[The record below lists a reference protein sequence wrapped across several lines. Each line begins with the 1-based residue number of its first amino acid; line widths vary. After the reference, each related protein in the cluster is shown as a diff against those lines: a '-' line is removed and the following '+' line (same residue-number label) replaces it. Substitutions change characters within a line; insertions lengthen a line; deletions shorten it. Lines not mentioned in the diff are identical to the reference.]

1 MAFLIGATGTGG
13 YILLRLQGEDWVP
26 GPGEIL
32 SAPPDEALYGTVWLL
47 AAALTAWPAL
57 STAVAAAAYAS
68 RLPGAVRAVEWM
80 TLPPLRR
87 LARRSVAILL
97 ALGGVSTAPAAG
109 AVQPPPVPVEVGVDQ
124 PSPPPAPAGDRPATG
139 LAGVDTPVE
148 IRVARPIAGTPSAAI
163 SPSAAPEGGVA
174 APAPLPGDRGQHP
187 YGSLTYTVRAGD
199 DMWSVTVAYLA
210 REGEEAP
217 SPDAV
222 ARAWREL
229 VESNRDRIRSGDP
242 DLIFPG
248 EQLFLPWP
256 SVADRR

>member
-1 MAFLIGATGTGG
+1 MAFLIGTTGTGG
-13 YILLRLQGEDWVP
+13 YILFRLKGEDWVP

-80 TLPPLRR
+80 TLPPLLR

-109 AVQPPPVPVEVGVDQ
+109 AVQPPPIPVEVGVDQ
-124 PSPPPAPAGDRPATG
+124 SSPQVAPTEGGRAG
-139 LAGVDTPVE
+139 GVLGVGIPVG
-148 IRVARPIAGTPSAAI
+148 IRVGGHTVDDPSAAI
-163 SPSAAPEGGVA
+163 SPPAPPVGVA
-174 APAPLPGDRGQHP
+174 APAPLPANREELP

-199 DMWSVTVAYLA
+199 DMWSITVAYLERQGG
-210 REGEEAP
+210 REK
-217 SPDAV
+217 SPDGI

-229 VESNRDRIRSGDP
+229 VESNRDRIRSGNP

-256 SVADRR
+256 SSDPQP